1 MTRLLRTL
9 RSVSV
14 LMGFDCIFLAKTL
27 LCLFKIVFFL
37 FSIFLSYPG
46 GEGSRGGKG
55 RHCKT
60 HFLMKPEFPACGDGG
75 LGHKAPDGP
84 RGNNGPPGGS
94 ELAPLPYFIFYHCL
108 V

>member
-1 MTRLLRTL
+1 MTRLLRTR
-9 RSVSV
+9 RSVSH
-14 LMGFDCIFLAKTL
+14 LMGFDCIFLAKTTL
-27 LCLFKIVFFL
+27 SFYDCAFL

-55 RHCKT
+55 RNCKT
-60 HFLMKPEFPACGDGG
+60 YFMIKRQFPVCGDDG

-84 RGNNGPPGGS
+84 RGNNGPPGRS
-94 ELAPLPYFIFYHCL
+94 KLVPLPYFVFYHCL